1 MHTNLSTYRF
11 IKEIQLFRTCHIQL
25 LGLKSVQALALFSN
39 TMKICSSPSPCSG
52 VHIGATLGQ
61 HWGNIGATLWPYY
74 GHVGA
79 TLGPHWGHI
88 RATLGATLGQPAF
101 LFLCLK
107 GAPEAFRHVAQVRSK
122 YSLISVARMWSN
134 VVQRGPNVSPMW
146 PNAGG
151 RNVAPNQSG

>member
-1 MHTNLSTYRF
+1 MVKHTYLARVGRRSSSS
-11 IKEIQLFRTCHIQL
+11 LLWGDHIAATSGPYWDHVGAT
-25 LGLKSVQALALFSN
+25 LG
-39 TMKICSSPSPCSG
+39 PHWG
-52 VHIGATLGQ
+52 HIGATLGQ